1 MLQRSLLINGLV
13 LLRSIISGII
23 ESLSLFVFWTL
34 IRWLCLELKFD
45 FISATLGLSI
55 GIIVYWIN
63 IIKRSINLKKLGLL
77 LSIMIQ
83 IFVYFLAGGFL
94 YKQIINFGDVSANY
108 QMIVGKLIIVV
119 VVIFI
124 IAKVLDFI
132 INKIIN
138 SLFNNHEGDFELI
151 QASTMY
157 NIHGQELHESYRYK
171 LKTWNLFDI
180 QYIKYEASDDF
191 GTAVKK

>member
-1 MLQRSLLINGLV
+1 MIQRSLLINGLV
-13 LLRSIISGII
+13 LVRSIISGIV

-34 IRWLCLELKFD
+34 IRWLCIELKFD

-55 GIIVYWIN
+55 GIIIYWISMM
-63 IIKRSINLKKLGLL
+63 KRSINLKKLGML

-83 IFVYFLAGGFL
+83 IFIYFLAGGFL
-94 YKQIINFGDVSANY
+94 YKQIINFGDVSVDY
-108 QMIVGKLIIVV
+108 QMIIAKLMIAV

-124 IAKVLDFI
+124 IAKVLDFVI
-132 INKIIN
+132 ARITN
-138 SLFNNHEGDFELI
+138 SLFDNHVDDFELI
-151 QASTMY
+151 QASTIY
-157 NIHGQELHESYRYK
+157 NINGQEQHESYRYK

>member
-1 MLQRSLLINGLV
+1 MIQRSLLINGLV
-13 LLRSIISGII
+13 LFRSIISGII

-63 IIKRSINLKKLGLL
+63 IIKRSINLKKLGML

-108 QMIVGKLIIVV
+108 QMIILKLITSV

-124 IAKVLDFI
+124 IAKTLDFI
-132 INKIIN
+132 INRIIKT
-138 SLFNNHEGDFELI
+138 LFDNHKGDFELI
-151 QASTMY
+151 QASTIY
-157 NIHGQELHESYRYK
+157 NIHGQELYESYRYK
-171 LKTWNLFDI
+171 LKSLNLFDI
-180 QYIKYEASDDF
+180 QYIISETSERS
-191 GTAVKK
+191 VEE

>member
-1 MLQRSLLINGLV
+1 MIQRSLLINGLV
-13 LLRSIISGII
+13 LFRSIISGII

-63 IIKRSINLKKLGLL
+63 IIKRSINLKKLGML

-108 QMIVGKLIIVV
+108 QMIILKLITAV

-124 IAKVLDFI
+124 IAKTLDFI
-132 INKIIN
+132 INRIIKT
-138 SLFNNHEGDFELI
+138 LFNNHKGDFELI
-151 QASTMY
+151 QASTIY
-157 NIHGQELHESYRYK
+157 NIHGQELYDSYRYK
-171 LKTWNLFDI
+171 LKTLNLFDI
-180 QYIKYEASDDF
+180 QYIISETSEQS
-191 GTAVKK
+191 VKE

>member
-1 MLQRSLLINGLV
+1 MIQRSLLINGLV

-45 FISATLGLSI
+45 FISATLGLYI

-94 YKQIINFGDVSANY
+94 YKQIINFGEVSADY
-108 QMIVGKLIIVV
+108 QMIIVKLIIVV

-124 IAKVLDFI
+124 IAKVLDFVI
-132 INKIIN
+132 SRITN
-138 SLFNNHEGDFELI
+138 SLFDNHVDDFELI
-151 QASTMY
+151 QASTIY

-171 LKTWNLFDI
+171 LKTLNLFDI

>member
-1 MLQRSLLINGLV
+1 MIQRSLLINGLV
-13 LLRSIISGII
+13 LFRSIISGII

-34 IRWLCLELKFD
+34 IRWLCLEVKFD

-63 IIKRSINLKKLGLL
+63 IIKRSINLKKLGML

-108 QMIVGKLIIVV
+108 QMIILKLITAV

-124 IAKVLDFI
+124 IAKTLDFI
-132 INKIIN
+132 INRIIKT
-138 SLFNNHEGDFELI
+138 LFNNHKGDFELI
-151 QASTMY
+151 QASTIY
-157 NIHGQELHESYRYK
+157 NIHGQELYDSYRYK
-171 LKTWNLFDI
+171 LKTLNLFDI
-180 QYIKYEASDDF
+180 QYIISETSEQS
-191 GTAVKK
+191 VKE